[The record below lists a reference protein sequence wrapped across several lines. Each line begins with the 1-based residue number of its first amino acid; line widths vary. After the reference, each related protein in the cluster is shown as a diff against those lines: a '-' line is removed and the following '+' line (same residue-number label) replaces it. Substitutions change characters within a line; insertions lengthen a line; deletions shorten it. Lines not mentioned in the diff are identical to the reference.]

1 MSLPE
6 PRTAAGAKALQAII
20 RSPGDTLIGLDFD
33 GTLAPIVNDPEQAY
47 ADPAAVAAL
56 GRLGERLGA
65 VAVITGRPVRTVVRL
80 GGFDAVAGLGSMVVL
95 GQYGVERWNA
105 AQNSYELPPAPA
117 EIQAVAEELPELLDS
132 LDLSEVRLEHKGRAI
147 GVHTRTLPDPAEA
160 FGRLEAPVHEL
171 ADRHGLRVEPGKNVW
186 EIRASGMDKGAALRS
201 VVTETGAKQVVF
213 AGDDLGDLPAFEAVQ
228 ALRGEG
234 LPGLLVCSASYE
246 EDALVAISDVILDG
260 TAGVAEWLTAL
271 ADAIDG
277 AARP

>member
-6 PRTAAGAKALQAII
+6 PRTAAGAAALQAII

-33 GTLAPIVNDPEQAY
+33 GTLAPIVDDPAQAY

-56 GRLGERLGA
+56 GRLGDRLGA
-65 VAVITGRPVRTVVRL
+65 VAVITGRPVETVVRL
-80 GGFDAVAGLGSMVVL
+80 GGFDAVAGLGSMVAL

-105 AQNSYELPPAPA
+105 AQDSYLLPPVPA
-117 EIQAVAEELPELLDS
+117 EIQAVGEELPGLLDS
-132 LDLSEVRLEHKGRAI
+132 LDLSDVRVEHKGRAI
-147 GVHTRTLPDPAEA
+147 GVHTRTLTDPTEA
-160 FGRLEAPVHEL
+160 FARLEAPVRQL

-186 EIRASGMDKGAALRS
+186 EIRAPGMDKGAALRS
-201 VVTETGAKQVVF
+201 MVAETGAKQVVF

-228 ALRGEG
+228 TLREEG
-234 LPGLLVCSASYE
+234 LAGLLVCSASYE

-271 ADAIDG
+271 ADAIDS
-277 AARP
+277 RH